1 MPGLRGLDLQ
11 ESLRGVVCELSIVF
25 IAGQGDVPM
34 GVRAMKAGALD
45 FCSAA
50 EKLKQGDREARF
62 PVGSFPPGLPFVA
75 G

>member
-1 MPGLRGLDLQ
+1 MRTCAD
-11 ESLRGVVCELSIVF
+11 S
-25 IAGQGDVPM
+25 QGKEAWKTM
-34 GVRAMKAGALD
+34 RQD
-45 FCSAA
+45 FAEIRFCIDSNNLMYAWFVAAFRSAA